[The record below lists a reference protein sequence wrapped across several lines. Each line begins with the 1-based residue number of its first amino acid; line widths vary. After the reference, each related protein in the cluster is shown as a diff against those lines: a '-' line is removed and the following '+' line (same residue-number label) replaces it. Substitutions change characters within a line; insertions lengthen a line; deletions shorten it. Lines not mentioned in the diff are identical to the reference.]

1 MTAVR
6 PLPPEKEAEING
18 IVADREAKL
27 TIEGELERDSRDV
40 RLIGGSV
47 RLLARD
53 PASPPGQAAWLPETE
68 KPLASVQQIEL
79 RDHGRGALHGLGI
92 GAGIGI
98 VLGAIGGAAV
108 ASMCV
113 YPDCGTEG
121 KVLLGAV
128 AGGVGL
134 GLLGAGLG
142 AAIGAPRIIEFKDA
156 PSR

>member
-6 PLPPEKEAEING
+6 PLPPEEEAEING
-18 IVADREAKL
+18 MVAGREARL
-27 TIEGELERDSRDV
+27 TIEGELELDSKDV
-40 RLIGGSV
+40 RVTGGSV
-47 RLLARD
+47 RFLQRD
-53 PASPPGQAAWLPETE
+53 RAAPPGEAAWLPETE
-68 KPLASVQQIEL
+68 KPLASMRQIEV
-79 RDHGRGALHGLGI
+79 RDRTRGGFQGLGI

-108 ASMCV
+108 ASVCV

-134 GLLGAGLG
+134 GLLGAALG